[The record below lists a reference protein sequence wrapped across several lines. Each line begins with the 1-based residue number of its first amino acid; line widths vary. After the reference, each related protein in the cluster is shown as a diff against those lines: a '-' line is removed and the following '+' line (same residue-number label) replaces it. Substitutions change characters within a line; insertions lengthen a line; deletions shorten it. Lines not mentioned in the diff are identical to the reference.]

1 MVNPVPRAGPGPDI
15 PMPAVTTGSFP
26 SANSR
31 PQWNTIP
38 NYNTPIMDPSNS
50 NTLGIPWYSLLTF
63 VSIRASFLDQLNQE
77 VITAQDQ
84 ITVLQGQVSTLQGQ
98 VSTLNSQVSTLQSQ
112 VSTLQSQMAT
122 ANANIATLQSQ
133 MVTANNNIAGLRSQ
147 MDDLVN
153 NVIPALENEDQNL
166 QTQINTI
173 NTRLS
178 NAGIP

>member
-1 MVNPVPRAGPGPDI
+1 
-15 PMPAVTTGSFP
+15 
-26 SANSR
+26 
-31 PQWNTIP
+31 
-38 NYNTPIMDPSNS
+38 
-50 NTLGIPWYSLLTF
+50 
-63 VSIRASFLDQLNQE
+63 
-77 VITAQDQ
+77 
-84 ITVLQGQVSTLQGQ
+84 
-98 VSTLNSQVSTLQSQ
+98 
-112 VSTLQSQMAT
+112 MAT